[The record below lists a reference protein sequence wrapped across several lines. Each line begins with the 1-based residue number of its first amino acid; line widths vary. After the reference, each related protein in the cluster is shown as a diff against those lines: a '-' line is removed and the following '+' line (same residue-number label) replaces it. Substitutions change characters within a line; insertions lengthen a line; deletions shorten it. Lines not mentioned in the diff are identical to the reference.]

1 MSGYG
6 RFTDRRAPRRGRY
19 TSLYVHGYRSASP
32 IPILWAFGVIGGGVA
47 LLLVVLT
54 LTHMGSAATSVDTT
68 VVTSTVAPARPTAPP
83 PPCFPV
89 QTSC

>member
-32 IPILWAFGVIGGGVA
+32 IPILWAFAVIAGGVA
-47 LLLVVLT
+47 LLLIVLT
-54 LTHMGSAATSVDTT
+54 LTHMGSAATPANTT
-68 VVTSTVAPARPTAPP
+68 VVTSTVAPAQPTTPP
-83 PPCFPV
+83 QPCFPF
-89 QTSC
+89 QTTC